1 MGEKLTFFGKLCATL
16 GPTRRYIVRPE
27 KNYDNDDNDAIW
39 AMHELKKNNAL
50 GMQLPFVDPGQ
61 EGEVFEIRPAN
72 PTLEE

>member
-1 MGEKLTFFGKLCATL
+1 
-16 GPTRRYIVRPE
+16 
-27 KNYDNDDNDAIW
+27 
-39 AMHELKKNNAL
+39 MHELKKNNAL